1 MSIKEMIQDHPSVG
15 SDYNDELGEA
25 VKHAMYAAAICNS
38 CVDACNAE
46 QGDMSECIRK
56 CSDASDICQAVSTVA
71 ARRTH
76 GNTVVIKSLLEA
88 CIIACKV
95 CAEESAKHDN
105 PHCNRCER
113 MCREVVEDCTK
124 ALQGMVEHARS

>member
-1 MSIKEMIQDHPSVG
+1 MSIKEMIQDHPQVG
-15 SDYNDELGEA
+15 ADYNEQLGET
-25 VKHAMYAAAICNS
+25 VKHAMYCAAIANS
-38 CVDACNAE
+38 CVDACNSE
-46 QGDMSECIRK
+46 PGDMSECIRK

-95 CAEESAKHDN
+95 CAEECAKHDN
-105 PHCNRCER
+105 AHCRRCER
-113 MCREVVEDCTK
+113 MCRETMEDCVK
-124 ALQGMVEHARS
+124 ALQGMVEAATA

>member
-1 MSIKEMIQDHPSVG
+1 MSIKEMISEHPNVG
-15 SDYNDELGEA
+15 DGYNEQLGEA
-25 VKHAMYAAAICNS
+25 VKHAMYCAAICNS

-46 QGDMSECIRK
+46 QMDMSECIRK

-76 GNTVVIKSLLEA
+76 GNMVVIKSLLEA

-95 CAEESAKHDN
+95 CAEECAKHDN
-105 PHCNRCER
+105 PHCRRCEQ
-113 MCREVVEDCTK
+113 MCRECMEDCNK
-124 ALQGMVEHARS
+124 ALEGMVETATA